1 MKDSEYLYGINTIN
15 TLLEVNTGNRK
26 IFEIVI
32 SAGRKKDKRIMHIIN
47 LAKKSA
53 VQVKIIE
60 DRDFKDI
67 SGDGFNPQG
76 IMARATS
83 YNSGNLDDYLERE
96 AGKNSRLII
105 LDGVTDVGNFGSII
119 RNCYAFGFDGIIISR
134 NRSVPLNKTVS
145 KISAGAL
152 EGIKIFKVSNIVK
165 TIKKLKAAQF
175 WIYGTTL
182 IEDKRLE
189 VLEKTDFTFPMALVM
204 GSEDKGMSRLVSEN
218 CDILVSI
225 RLSGHMQ
232 SLNVSVAS
240 GIILH
245 HIQEKF
251 IRMRD
256 N

>member
-1 MKDSEYLYGINTIN
+1 MKDSEYLFGINTLN

-26 IFEIVI
+26 IFEVMI
-32 SAGRKKDKRIMHIIN
+32 SAGRKKDKRIIDIIN
-47 LAKKSA
+47 LAKKCN
-53 VQVKIIE
+53 VPVRMME
-60 DRDFKDI
+60 DRDFKDL
-67 SGDGFNPQG
+67 SGDRSNPQG
-76 IMARATS
+76 IMAMASS
-83 YNSGNLDDYLERE
+83 YNSGNLDDYLEKE
-96 AGKNSRLII
+96 AGASSRLVI

-119 RNCYAFGFDGIIISR
+119 RNCYAFGFDGIIISQ
-134 NRSVPLNKTVS
+134 NRSVPLNKMVS

-152 EGIKIFKVSNIVK
+152 EGIRIFKVSNIVK
-165 TIKKLKAAQF
+165 TIKKLKTAQF

-182 IEDKRLE
+182 TEDKRLE

-204 GSEDKGMSRLVSEN
+204 GSEDRGMSRLVSEN
-218 CDILVSI
+218 CDVLVSI
-225 RLSGHMQ
+225 RLTGSMQ

-251 IRMRD
+251 IGVKG

>member
-1 MKDSEYLYGINTIN
+1 MSDFEYLYGINTID
-15 TLLEVNTGNRK
+15 TLLKVNTGDRK
-26 IFEIVI
+26 IFEIMI
-32 SAGRKKDKRIMHIIN
+32 SSGRKKDKRIINIID
-47 LAKKSA
+47 LAKKRT
-53 VQVKIIE
+53 VPVRIIE

-67 SGDGFNPQG
+67 SGDGYNPQG
-76 IMARATS
+76 IMVKASS
-83 YNSGNLDDYLERE
+83 YNSGNLDDYLEKE
-96 AGKNSRLII
+96 AGADSRLII

-134 NRSVPLNKTVS
+134 NRSVPLNKMVS

-152 EGIKIFKVSNIVK
+152 EGIRIFKVSNIVK
-165 TIKKLKAAQF
+165 TIKKLKTAQF

-189 VLEKTDFTFPMALVM
+189 TLEKTDFTFPMALVM
-204 GSEDKGMSRLVSEN
+204 GSEDRGMSRLTGEN
-218 CDILVSI
+218 CDILISI
-225 RLSGHMQ
+225 RLSGNMQ

-240 GIILH
+240 GIILY

-251 IRMRD
+251 IGAGG

>member
-15 TLLEVNTGNRK
+15 TLLEINTGNRK
-26 IFEIVI
+26 IFEIAI
-32 SAGRKKDKRIMHIIN
+32 PAGRKKDKRIMNIIN
-47 LAKKSA
+47 LAKKCD
-53 VQVKIIE
+53 VPVRIIE

-67 SGDGFNPQG
+67 SGDGYNPRG
-76 IMARATS
+76 IMARASS
-83 YNSGNLDDYLERE
+83 YNSGNIDDYLEKE
-96 AGKNSRLII
+96 AGADSRLII
-105 LDGVTDVGNFGSII
+105 LDGVTNVGNFGSII
-119 RNCYAFGFDGIIISR
+119 RNCYAFGFDGIIISQ
-134 NRSVPLNKTVS
+134 NRSVPLNKMVS

-152 EGIKIFKVSNIVK
+152 EGIRIFKVSNIVK
-165 TIKKLKAAQF
+165 TIKKLKTAKF

-182 IEDKRLE
+182 IKDKRLE

-204 GSEDKGMSRLVSEN
+204 GSEDRGISRLVSKN

-225 RLSGHMQ
+225 RLSGDMQ

-251 IRMRD
+251 IGVKG

>member
-1 MKDSEYLYGINTIN
+1 MKIFEYLYGINTIN

-26 IFEIVI
+26 IFEIMI
-32 SAGRKKDKRIMHIIN
+32 SSGRKKDKRIINTIN
-47 LAKKSA
+47 LAEKRA
-53 VQVKIIE
+53 VPVRIIE
-60 DRDFKDI
+60 DRDFRDI
-67 SGDGFNPQG
+67 PGDGCNPRG
-76 IMARATS
+76 IMARVSS
-83 YNSGNLDDYLERE
+83 YNSGNLDDYLEK
-96 AGKNSRLII
+96 GPGTDSKLVI

-134 NRSVPLNKTVS
+134 NRSVPLNKMVS

-152 EGIKIFKVSNIVK
+152 EGIRIFKVPNIVK
-165 TIKKLKAAQF
+165 TIKKLKTAQF

-182 IEDKRLE
+182 IEDRRLE
-189 VLEKTDFTFPMALVM
+189 VLEKIDFTFPMALVM
-204 GSEDKGMSRLVSEN
+204 GSEDRGMSRLVTEN

-225 RLSGHMQ
+225 RLSGNMQ

-251 IRMRD
+251 IGAGG